1 MSKKWQPLRG
11 MNDLWG
17 EQAWRFRW
25 IENQAYEL
33 CSRYAYE
40 EIRTPILEATEVFHR
55 SLGETSDAV
64 QKETYTF
71 IDRSGDSVTLRP
83 EGTAAV
89 VRAVVSNQLI
99 NDLPKKFYYSGPMF
113 RHERPQ
119 KGRLR
124 QFHQIGVE
132 ALGYPEPWIDAESI
146 KLAYDLLVSLG
157 LPSSSFCI
165 EINTLAD
172 KESRDKHREAFVKY
186 LNQKK
191 NLLSSDSQIRL
202 EKNPLRIFDSKD
214 PRDQEV
220 LLEAPKLSEF
230 LNETSQFF
238 FAEVQRLLQD
248 LNVPFQVNPKLVR
261 GFDYY
266 THTVFECTT
275 NLLGAQSAI
284 LAGGRYDHL
293 VEEFGGPATP
303 SFGWAMG
310 LERIEL
316 LLTELAEQVIPQPSR
331 VALLPLEAVSVE
343 QAMKVAEAIRRQ
355 GVICEIFLR
364 GKLAKRIQKAEKK
377 NYRWVAFV
385 GPEEWSRNSVNL
397 KNLSTGNQIELDIS
411 QVFQMLKPRH

>member
-11 MNDLWG
+11 MSDLWG
-17 EQAWRFRW
+17 ERAQRFRW

-33 CSRYAYE
+33 CAKYAYE
-40 EIRTPILEATEVFHR
+40 EIRTPLLEATAVFHR

-89 VRAVVSNQLI
+89 VRAAISNQLI
-99 NDLPKKFYYSGPMF
+99 SDLPKKLYYSGPMF

-132 ALGYPEPWIDAESI
+132 ALGYPDPWIDAESI
-146 KLAYDLLVSLG
+146 KMAYELLLSLG
-157 LPSSSFCI
+157 LSPSSFCV

-172 KESRDKHREAFVKY
+172 KESRDHHRQAFVSY
-186 LNQKK
+186 LRERK
-191 NLLSSDSQIRL
+191 NLLSPDSQVRL

-214 PRDQEV
+214 PGDQEV
-220 LLEAPKLSEF
+220 LSEAPKLNEF
-230 LNETSQFF
+230 LNASSQGF
-238 FAEVQRLLQD
+238 FAEVQKLLRA
-248 LNVPFQVNPKLVR
+248 LNVPFQVNSKLVR

-275 NLLGAQSAI
+275 SLLGAQSAI

-310 LERIEL
+310 VERIDL
-316 LLTELAEQVIPQPSR
+316 LLEEHFKKTIEQAPR
-331 VALLPLEAVSVE
+331 LALLPLERVSLD
-343 QAMKVAEAIRRQ
+343 QTLGVAEIIRQQ
-355 GVICEIFLR
+355 GVVCEIFPQ

-377 NYRWVAFV
+377 SYRWVGFL
-385 GPEEWSRNSVNL
+385 GPEELSNNTLTL
-397 KNLSTGNQIELDIS
+397 KNLSTGLQQPASLSALLQAINL
-411 QVFQMLKPRH
+411 